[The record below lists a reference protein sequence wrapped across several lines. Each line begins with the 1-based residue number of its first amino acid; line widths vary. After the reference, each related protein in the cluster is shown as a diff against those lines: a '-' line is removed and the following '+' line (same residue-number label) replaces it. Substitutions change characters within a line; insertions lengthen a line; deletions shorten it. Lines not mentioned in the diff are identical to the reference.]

1 MLTDRKRIQA
11 LLDEL
16 EQEHTV
22 QELDWSSNK
31 QESSNTDINSSDRP
45 TPAEQHDGGLTSE
58 TSDSVLDRILDD
70 EESIDEKETPWVNKE
85 KFPGV
90 TVVND

>member
-1 MLTDRKRIQA
+1 MVTDRKRIQA

-22 QELDWSSNK
+22 QELDWSSNEE
-31 QESSNTDINSSDRP
+31 ESLSSETESSDRL
-45 TPAEQHDGGLTSE
+45 TPVEQHDGGLTSE

-70 EESIDEKETPWVNKE
+70 EESVDEEETPWVNKE
-85 KFPGV
+85 EFPN
-90 TVVND
+90 VVITGG